1 MYVRSLFALI
11 CSAVIGSATA
21 LSLDFNPAKFIIDD
35 TSAGKGFGCKLNE
48 KPTSPVTIYLEHT
61 SIYFSDCILVFTPE
75 NWDIL
80 QTINATAVPVF
91 GSYMG
96 AGGIADIAS
105 SINAHMVQEGQTT
118 EIPKVEYGCDRKP
131 AAGGT
136 CTSIG
141 DPHYQTFDSLTFSS
155 QVIGH
160 YYLLKSDDFEIQ
172 VITHSC
178 GPNVSCTAAIAIRY
192 GSTLMV
198 LDVRQKKDPSQYTV
212 QQVTPNTNGV
222 VYIPPPTGSGVHK
235 INTPC
240 GSSISAVSN
249 LDRGF
254 NNIDITINLAG
265 RYSKIGGLC
274 NVLSSQTK
282 KGLIYSSGKIGN
294 PTSTQDVSGFVDSW
308 VVKSGD
314 SLFEGNYKGST
325 PPVNTPGKI
334 CKLPTIP
341 KPVPAPP
348 APSVPPTLP
357 VYVPPPPPPAP
368 ASTAA
373 ASTAPASTAA
383 ASTAAA
389 STIVLSSTSLPGSTA
404 TSAPSP
410 QATVPAPPPVFDQEI
425 EKHCRDMFNVP
436 SCNTII
442 PVDFFVQSCIKD
454 AQSTGSYIFIEGSKR
469 AYLAR
474 CAALS
479 VYMENGPT
487 PVIVEQGKK
496 VQEDCGFGNRTCLN
510 NCSGNGVCSNVGC
523 ACKTGFAGQD
533 CSMDLSKVTQYD
545 PNAGKYQVNVNVN
558 VIIKYQQEHI
568 NQTPQ
573 LPAPAPQAPQP
584 STPQTPATAPPAS
597 DPQTPAPASD
607 PQTPAPASGGEQP
620 LPVSTPVGLPQSKP
634 AESFPNSVNQD
645 PVLSSAQS
653 IGSFVALSLAA
664 VASTMFVLI

>member
-404 TSAPSP
+404 TSAVPLHKPHLLLLHKPLFLLHHPCSIRKSRSTAETCSTFHLATPSFP
-410 QATVPAPPPVFDQEI
+410 STSLFSLVLKMPNLLDLTSLLKVASALISLVVPHSPCIWRMDPLLLLSSKVKRFKRIVDLVTAPVSITALETVSAPTLVVPARLALPAKIAPWTCP
-425 EKHCRDMFNVP
+425 R
-436 SCNTII
+436 SLNTI
-442 PVDFFVQSCIKD
+442 PM
-454 AQSTGSYIFIEGSKR
+454 
-469 AYLAR
+469 LANIR
-474 CAALS
+474 L
-479 VYMENGPT
+479 M
-487 PVIVEQGKK
+487 
-496 VQEDCGFGNRTCLN
+496 
-510 NCSGNGVCSNVGC
+510 
-523 ACKTGFAGQD
+523 
-533 CSMDLSKVTQYD
+533 SMS
-545 PNAGKYQVNVNVN
+545 
-558 VIIKYQQEHI
+558 
-568 NQTPQ
+568 
-573 LPAPAPQAPQP
+573 
-584 STPQTPATAPPAS
+584 
-597 DPQTPAPASD
+597 
-607 PQTPAPASGGEQP
+607 
-620 LPVSTPVGLPQSKP
+620 
-634 AESFPNSVNQD
+634 
-645 PVLSSAQS
+645 
-653 IGSFVALSLAA
+653 
-664 VASTMFVLI
+664 M